1 MKKLNT
7 ILKLGFGF
15 IFCFPHLIVFHLSK
29 NKKVIEADVRKWL
42 EVEHKGYGM
51 SVGLIFLLSHF
62 PEYRN
67 LFYYRIGAIKYI
79 LNIYCRKMSSLV
91 INAEE
96 VGEGLY
102 IQHGHSTRIGAKTVG
117 KNCWINQ
124 QVTIGWEQK
133 GQPVIGDNVR
143 IGAGAKVIGKV
154 VVGNNCIIGANAV
167 IVKSVPDNC
176 TVVGVYPVY
185 IVRRNGEKVKEVLQ

>member
-1 MKKLNT
+1 MKRTLTLVKLT
-7 ILKLGFGF
+7 FGC
-15 IFCFPHLIVFHLSK
+15 IFYAPHLLAFLTSK
-29 NKKVIEADVRKWL
+29 NRSIIEADIRRWL
-42 EVEHKGYGM
+42 AVEHQNYGM
-51 SVGLIFLLSHF
+51 KMGLIFLLSHL

-67 LFYYRIGAIKYI
+67 LFYYRIGPIKYL
-79 LNIYCRKMSSLV
+79 LNIWCPKMKSLV

-96 VGEGLY
+96 VGEGLFL
-102 IQHGHSTRIGAKTVG
+102 QHAHSTRIGAKSVG

-124 QVTIGWEQK
+124 QVTIGWEQR
-133 GQPVIGDNVR
+133 GQPVILDNVR

-167 IVKSVPDNC
+167 IVKDVPDNC

-185 IVRRNGEKVKEVLQ
+185 IVRRDGVKVKEIL

>member
-1 MKKLNT
+1 MGK
-7 ILKLGFGF
+7 ILTFVRLIFGF
-15 IFCFPHLIVFHLSK
+15 IFCLPHLLLFLVHK
-29 NKKVIEADVRKWL
+29 NRKVIEVDIRRWL
-42 EVEHKGYGM
+42 KIHHQSYSVP
-51 SVGLIFLLSHF
+51 VGLIYLLSHL

-67 LFYYRIGAIKYI
+67 LFYYRIGPAKYI
-79 LNIYCRKMSSLV
+79 LNLWCWKMPSLV

-133 GQPVIGDNVR
+133 GQPVILDNVR

-154 VVGNNCIIGANAV
+154 TVGNNSIIGANAV
-167 IVKSVPDNC
+167 IVKDVPDNC
-176 TVVGVYPVY
+176 TVVGIYPVY
-185 IVRRNGEKVKEVLQ
+185 IVRRNGERVKEIL

>member
-1 MKKLNT
+1 MKLVT
-7 ILKLGFGF
+7 VVRFFYGF
-15 IFCFPHLIVFHLSK
+15 IFCLPHLLLFYGHK
-29 NKKVIEADVRKWL
+29 NRAVIEADIRCWL
-42 EVEHKGYGM
+42 SIHHKNY
-51 SVGLIFLLSHF
+51 SIPFGLIYLLSHL

-67 LFYYRIGAIKYI
+67 LFYYRIGPAQY
-79 LNIYCRKMSSLV
+79 LLRLWCWQVPSLV

-133 GQPVIGDNVR
+133 GRPVILDNVR

-154 VVGNNCIIGANAV
+154 VVGNNCVIGANAV
-167 IVKSVPDNC
+167 IVKDVPDNC

-185 IVRRNGEKVKEVLQ
+185 IVRRNGVRVKEIL